1 MSNITIRN
9 INRHNRGIPVFQKN
23 KNNKNSSIKRM
34 IFLLKVKY
42 FCYGCFQR
50 TASYRETSVDM
61 AASTT
66 VDAASLAAANA
77 ESSSLLFFQT

>member
-50 TASYRETSVDM
+50 TAYRETSVDM